1 MNLHGVRAIYGFE
14 MARTGRTLM
23 QSILSPV
30 ISTTLYFVVFGAAIG
45 SRMAQVGGVDYG
57 AFIIPGLVMLS
68 ILMQSV
74 SNASFGIYFPKFV
87 GTIYEVHSAPL
98 SYIEV
103 LLGYVGAA
111 ATKAIIVGAI
121 IMITARLFVDYS
133 IAHPAVMVV
142 FLVLTTVTF
151 SLLGFIIGIWADNF
165 EKLQVVPLMIIT
177 PLTFLGGSFY
187 TIDMLPP
194 LWQKVSLL
202 NPVVYLVSG
211 FRWSFYGLA
220 DVNVGISVVAT
231 LVFLGLC
238 LTGVWWIFRT
248 GWRLK
253 A

>member
-23 QSILSPV
+23 QSIMSPV

-45 SRMAQVGGVDYG
+45 SRMSEVGGVSYG

-103 LLGYVGAA
+103 VMGYVGAA

-121 IMITARLFVDYS
+121 IMLTAHLFVDYS
-133 IAHPAVMVV
+133 IAHPAVMVL

-151 SLLGFIIGIWADNF
+151 SLLGFMIGIWADNF

-194 LWQKVSLL
+194 LWEKVSLL

-211 FRWSFYGLA
+211 FRWSFYGIG
-220 DVNVGISVVAT
+220 DVNIGVSLAAT
-231 LVFLGLC
+231 LVFLALC
-238 LTGVWWIFRT
+238 LTGVWAIFRT